1 LYPKGARGR
10 IAEEWEMKRSGVFAA
25 ALAAGIAATLVSPAN
40 AARCGR
46 GPDGF
51 DDWLQGFKQEA
62 ASAGISGAVIER
74 ALDNVSY
81 DENVISH
88 DRGQRAFGES
98 FAKFSSRHISAYGL
112 KRGRSMLRRY
122 AEPLQTIEQRFGV
135 PGPVLVAI
143 WGLETSFGAANGKF
157 DTLSALATLAYDC
170 RRTDKFHEELI
181 DALKI
186 VQRGDLS
193 PDEMHGA
200 WAGEIGQ
207 TQFMPSS
214 YLKYA
219 TSIEGG
225 QSGDLIHSPED
236 ALASTA
242 NYLHAKGWRRG
253 AGWDEGEANFPV
265 LLQWNA
271 ATVYA
276 KTIALFADKL
286 AGRSGSDSE

>member
-1 LYPKGARGR
+1 
-10 IAEEWEMKRSGVFAA
+10 MKRSGVMAA
-25 ALAAGIAATLVSPAN
+25 ALAVGLAAALTSPAD

-51 DDWLQGFKQEA
+51 NDWLAGFEQEA
-62 ASAGISGAVIER
+62 AAAGISRSTIES
-74 ALDNVSY
+74 ALNDVSY

-98 FAKFSSRHISAYGL
+98 FATFSSRHITAYGL
-112 KRGRSMLRRY
+112 KKGKTMMRRY
-122 AEPLQTIEQRFGV
+122 AEPLQSIEQRYGV
-135 PGPVLVAI
+135 PGAVLVAI
-143 WGLETSFGAANGKF
+143 WGLETGYGSTTGKF

-170 RRTDKFHEELI
+170 RRSEKFHEELL

-193 PDEMHGA
+193 PGEMHGA

-219 TSIEGG
+219 TSIQGG
-225 QSGDLIHSPED
+225 ESGDLIHSAED

-253 AGWDEGEANFPV
+253 AGWNEGEANFAV
-265 LLQWNA
+265 LLEWNA
-271 ATVYA
+271 ASVYA

-286 AGRSGSDSE
+286 DGRGASDSE